1 MSKFL
6 TFCYYIIIDLMNLYN
21 IFYLSQKFYSDRIL
35 DGKKQQPT
43 TSYHNTDSLFGPISP
58 PQQQQQ
64 QLFTLT

>member
-1 MSKFL
+1 
-6 TFCYYIIIDLMNLYN
+6 MNLYN